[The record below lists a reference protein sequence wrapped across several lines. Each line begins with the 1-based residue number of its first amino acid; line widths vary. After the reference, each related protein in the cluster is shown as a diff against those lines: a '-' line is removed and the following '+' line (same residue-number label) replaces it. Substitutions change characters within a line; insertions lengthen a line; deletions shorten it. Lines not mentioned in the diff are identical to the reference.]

1 MGLSA
6 VLVAGAAGCGVSPD
20 DGRSPVGPSGD
31 AGVLVTSGVRYAGTP
46 PGWADPTLDLY
57 LPSGA
62 AAPPVAVIVPDAG
75 ASAGGSAGAGAGAD
89 TAGPEYVALARD
101 LAAAGVAAV
110 VVAWGVE
117 SPELTAV
124 AGRAVEDLVAQTE
137 QTSAEISCALRVA
150 ATTTG
155 PQVGTPVRPLVVVG
169 HGLGANA
176 AAMAALTPSRPF
188 GTCFAGGDAPTVTAA
203 VLWDGD
209 WLGAVADDVLGAGVS
224 SFLAAHS
231 PWPAV
236 DALDTATFVEVGV
249 NANRLV
255 GRAVEA
261 GPTSSYVTTRDP
273 AGAITEDLERVG
285 AFDDGSLDP
294 VDVTRAFAV
303 GLRDGGVQSR
313 EREVHGEGD
322 PDTLGPRVR
331 ALVVQSVVQLTRP

>member
-1 MGLSA
+1 MSTRRLPALVALSA
-6 VLVAGAAGCGVSPD
+6 VLATGAGSCGVSPD
-20 DGRSPVGPSGD
+20 ADPSPAGMPSRG
-31 AGVLVTSGVRYAGTP
+31 AAVLVTSGVRYAAAP
-46 PGWADPTLDLY
+46 PGWTDPTMDLY
-57 LPSGA
+57 LPTGDTE
-62 AAPPVAVIVPDAG
+62 PPVAVVVPDAG
-75 ASAGGSAGAGAGAD
+75 AD
-89 TAGPEYVALARD
+89 PAGPEYVALARD

-110 VVAWGVE
+110 VLAWGVE
-117 SPELTAV
+117 STELTAI

-137 QTSAEISCALRVA
+137 QTTAEISCALRVTA
-150 ATTTG
+150 STAG

-169 HGLGANA
+169 HGAGANA
-176 AAMAALTPSRPF
+176 AAMATLATAGTF
-188 GTCFAGGDAPTVTAA
+188 GTCFAGGDAPRVTAA

-224 SFLAAHS
+224 AFLAVHS
-231 PWPAV
+231 PWPTV
-236 DALDTATFVEVGV
+236 DSLGTSTYVEVGV
-249 NANRLV
+249 NANRLL
-255 GRAVEA
+255 GRGVEV

-273 AGAITEDLERVG
+273 AGAITADLERVG

-313 EREVHGEGD
+313 ERELHGEGD